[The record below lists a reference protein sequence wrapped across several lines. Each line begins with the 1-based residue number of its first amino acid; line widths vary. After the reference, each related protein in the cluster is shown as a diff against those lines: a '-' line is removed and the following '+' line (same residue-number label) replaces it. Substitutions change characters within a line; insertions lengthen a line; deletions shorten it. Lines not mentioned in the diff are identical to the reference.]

1 MFTMKLLFFHEQV
14 KGQNLL
20 KNCKTEAIR
29 TENGQILYRTSE
41 IKRFVQEMSE
51 SCTGRRCGLA
61 NLLGIDFANA
71 AGRNHLRKMPNMVLP
86 LPDIAA

>member
-1 MFTMKLLFFHEQV
+1 MLTMELLFFHEQV
-14 KGQNLL
+14 KGPNLL
-20 KNCKTEAIR
+20 GKHKFTANEQVK
-29 TENGQILYRTSE
+29 GS
-41 IKRFVQEMSE
+41 
-51 SCTGRRCGLA
+51 

>member
-1 MFTMKLLFFHEQV
+1 MLTMELLFFHEQV
-14 KGQNLL
+14 EGSNLL

-29 TENGQILYRTSE
+29 TGNGQILYRTDKSG
-41 IKRFVQEMSE
+41 RFVQEMSE
-51 SCTGRRCGLA
+51 SCTERRCGLA

-71 AGRNHLRKMPNMVLP
+71 AGRTHLRKMPNMMLP